1 MTTINH
7 IINYALACNAP
18 FRRHGLMQYLVS
30 NGVSEASANVI
41 LNRLV
46 KQGSLQKTGYGLYA
60 LPDKGK
66 MPFIYKP
73 SEEEREVARLIRVQ
87 FPFADF
93 CVWSPS
99 VLIPYMHHI
108 PAIHIT
114 FVDIERVAMESAF
127 LTLQSNNPSMH
138 ILLNPTAQECER
150 YISTGELLIVRPLVN
165 EAPITDV
172 DGIPVPTLEKML
184 VDASGD
190 KEMAFAQGSELYTI
204 YENTFSTLTINKA
217 RLLRY
222 ASRRNRKEQ
231 ILKILKTIEP

>member
-1 MTTINH
+1 M
-7 IINYALACNAP
+7 
-18 FRRHGLMQYLVS
+18 RYLVA
-30 NGVSEASANVI
+30 NGVSEASAHVM

-46 KQGSLQKTGYGLYA
+46 KQGMLLKTGYGQYA

-66 MPFIYKP
+66 LPFGYKP
-73 SEEEREVARLIRVQ
+73 SEEEREVARQIRVQ

-93 CVWSPS
+93 CVWKPS
-99 VLIPYMHHI
+99 ALVPYMHHI
-108 PAIHIT
+108 PALHMT

-138 ILLNPTAQECER
+138 ILLNPTVKECER
-150 YISTGELLIVRPLVN
+150 YITTEELLIVRPLVN
-165 EAPITDV
+165 EAPVTEV

-184 VDASGD
+184 VDAVGD
-190 KEMAFAQGSELYTI
+190 KEMVFAQGSELYTI
-204 YENTFSTLTINKA
+204 YENAFSSHTVNKA

>member
-1 MTTINH
+1 M
-7 IINYALACNAP
+7 
-18 FRRHGLMQYLVS
+18 RYLVA
-30 NGVSEASANVI
+30 NGVSEASAHVM

-46 KQGSLQKTGYGLYA
+46 KQGTLQKTGYGLYA
-60 LPDKGK
+60 LPEKSK
-66 MPFIYKP
+66 MPFVYKA
-73 SEEEREVARLIRVQ
+73 SEAEKLVAQQIRKK

-99 VLIPYMHHI
+99 TLVPYMNHI
-108 PAIHIT
+108 PALHIT

-150 YISTGELLIVRPLVN
+150 YITTKELLIVRPLVN
-165 EAPITDV
+165 EAPITEV
-172 DGIPVPTLEKML
+172 DGTPVPTLEKML
-184 VDASGD
+184 VDAAGD

-204 YENTFSTLTINKA
+204 FETAFRSHTVGKA

-231 ILKILKTIEP
+231 ILKILKTIES

>member
-1 MTTINH
+1 MTVINH
-7 IINYALACNAP
+7 IINYASICNAP
-18 FRRHGLMQYLVS
+18 FRRCNLMRYLVA
-30 NGVSEASANVI
+30 NGVSEASAHVM

-46 KQGSLQKTGYGLYA
+46 KQGTLQKTGYGLYA
-60 LPDKGK
+60 LPEKSK
-66 MPFIYKP
+66 MPFVYKA
-73 SEEEREVARLIRVQ
+73 SEAEKSVAQQIRKK
-87 FPFADF
+87 FLFADF

-99 VLIPYMHHI
+99 ALVPYMNHI
-108 PAIHIT
+108 PALHIT

-150 YISTGELLIVRPLVN
+150 YITTKELLIVRPLVN
-165 EAPITDV
+165 EAPITEV
-172 DGIPVPTLEKML
+172 DGTPVPTLEKML
-184 VDASGD
+184 VDAAGD

-204 YENTFSTLTINKA
+204 FETAFRSHTVGKA

-231 ILKILKTIEP
+231 ILKILKTIES